1 MIDEKQFE
9 LLDIAA
15 LEATVE
21 RLEVEWKYG
30 LCGRC
35 QKPIWVQSL
44 PGEGHRCRCMG
55 HNCPTT
61 PWRATWDEAEA
72 DVGILKALP
81 KADLGP
87 WLTAL
92 HAQQK
97 EGESND

>member
-35 QKPIWVQSL
+35 QKKS
-44 PGEGHRCRCMG
+44 
-55 HNCPTT
+55 
-61 PWRATWDEAEA
+61 
-72 DVGILKALP
+72 
-81 KADLGP
+81 
-87 WLTAL
+87 
-92 HAQQK
+92 
-97 EGESND
+97 S